1 MSDDFVFRSVRRPDR
16 RRRTVAWRLLKWAI
30 VVAIVALVVVIGL
43 LVRKAATALEPVDIQ
58 TLVLNDMD
66 PDAPQDDVEGT
77 STTLVVGVD
86 RRAVQPESIASSTA
100 DPRGAALALQ
110 VSLLQT
116 SPAREGT
123 VVINFP
129 ADLQVRP
136 PGLLDIGTT
145 RLDQV
150 QALGGPDALVAT
162 IQDLTQMP
170 IDHYVEIDLAGVVGV
185 VDAVGG
191 VDVCLDEVT
200 LGPEPGAS
208 TEPASDAGTASP
220 SPAAGAATVPGTAGP
235 AGATASDG
243 PAAATSGPADT
254 ASPADTTSPADTAT
268 SGGTPA
274 ATPDA
279 AGTAPSSAPEAPAD
293 GQSAGCQL
301 LDGAAAAGFLSSR
314 ADANQPLAVQ
324 RQRIAEQHYLIAQ
337 VLDRMRLTSVL
348 RNPFRVN
355 DELDALPEAVASDV
369 DPGLRGM
376 FEVAGDIADFDPDE
390 LIVRVVPSYRRSEG
404 GDTLVYVDQATTLF
418 QAVREGEDLTGV
430 GVTTSDELGPED
442 VTVVVVNGVGTP
454 GLAGSAQSY
463 LSSRGFTVACA
474 VNPSDL
480 DPRADFDESQE
491 NVVLQ
496 YLASDA
502 VLAELVVEALGSI
515 PVEELEVEAMPPQPD
530 NPECVFDDGP
540 ANVVMTVGSTWE

>member
-16 RRRTVAWRLLKWAI
+16 RRRTLAWRLVKWAI
-30 VVAIVALVVVIGL
+30 LVAVVALVVVIGL

-66 PDAPQDDVEGT
+66 PDAPQDDIEGT

-191 VDVCLDEVT
+191 VEVCLDEVT
-200 LGPEPGAS
+200 LGPEPGTS

-220 SPAAGAATVPGTAGP
+220 SPAAGEATVPGTASPDG
-235 AGATASDG
+235 ASDS
-243 PAAATSGPADT
+243 PTSS
-254 ASPADTTSPADTAT
+254 SPADRAT
-268 SGGTPA
+268 SAGTPA

-279 AGTAPSSAPEAPAD
+279 GGTGPSSAAEAPAD

-324 RQRIAEQHYLIAQ
+324 RQRIAEQHYLIAR
-337 VLDRMRLTSVL
+337 VLDRMRLTAVL
-348 RNPFRVN
+348 TNPFRVN
-355 DELDALPEAVASDV
+355 DQLDALQEAVASDV

-376 FEVAGDIADFDPDE
+376 FEVASDIADFDPDE

-418 QAVREGEDLTGV
+418 QAVREGDDLTGV

-463 LSSRGFTVACA
+463 MSSRGFNVACA

-530 NPECVFDDGP
+530 NPECVFDNGP

>member
-1 MSDDFVFRSVRRPDR
+1 MSDDSVFRSVRRPDR
-16 RRRTVAWRLLKWAI
+16 RRRTLAWRLLKWAI
-30 VVAIVALVVVIGL
+30 VVAVIALVVVVGL

-66 PDAPQDDVEGT
+66 PDAPQDVVEGT

-110 VSLLQT
+110 VSLVQT
-116 SPAREGT
+116 SPEREGT
-123 VVINFP
+123 VVVNFP
-129 ADLQVRP
+129 ADLEVRP

-170 IDHYVEIDLAGVVGV
+170 IDHYVEVDLAGVVGV

-191 VDVCLDEVT
+191 VEVCLDDVI
-200 LGPEPGAS
+200 LGPEPGTVAATEAVEPSSTAPSTAPADAAS
-208 TEPASDAGTASP
+208 GTAGSP
-220 SPAAGAATVPGTAGP
+220 SPASAGASSA
-235 AGATASDG
+235 
-243 PAAATSGPADT
+243 T
-254 ASPADTTSPADTAT
+254 ASPATPADSTPQADAATGSATTAPT
-268 SGGTPA
+268 SG
-274 ATPDA
+274 ATA
-279 AGTAPSSAPEAPAD
+279 LT

-314 ADANQPLAVQ
+314 ADANQPLEVQ
-324 RQRIAEQHYLIAQ
+324 RQRIAEQHYLIGQ
-337 VLDRMRLTSVL
+337 VLDRMRLTAVL
-348 RNPFRVN
+348 TNPFRVN
-355 DELDALPEAVASDV
+355 DELDSLQQAVASDI

-376 FEVAGDIADFDPDE
+376 FEVAGDIADFDRDE

-404 GDTLVYVDQATTLF
+404 GETLVYVDQATTLF
-418 QAVREGEDLTGV
+418 QAVRQGDDLTGV
-430 GVTTSDELGPED
+430 GITTSDELGPED

-463 LSSRGFTVACA
+463 LASRGFTVACA

-480 DPRADFDESQE
+480 DPRAGFDESQE

-496 YLASDA
+496 YLPSDR
-502 VLAELVVEALGSI
+502 VLAELVIEALGSL

-530 NPECVFDDGP
+530 NPECVFDEGGV
-540 ANVVMTVGSTWE
+540 NVVMTVGSAWE